1 LKEGGLASMLHFP
14 INGHTVPAIEAFEKL
29 ASGLEVPLYQLFYK
43 GEEPRKFPN
52 LPKRKSSDEIGWGN
66 VGKDARFLSKLRR
79 LLSKTHWV
87 NGADTEVG
95 DLVLKVESRVIRW
108 VIGPRHDRAFT
119 EKVLLP
125 WAAPNA
131 TRLAAD
137 APADFTVGVYP
148 RSRKEVARVMNS
160 TGVRFILAGEPEARY
175 AHGDGCYQI
184 VQDPRSGDDEWTRY
198 GPMLCIWT
206 PPIDGPAKNRPCSVI
221 ESKARPWRVEMFNQL
236 RERIGDVDGF
246 GSVYGRALGG
256 YHSIGP
262 DPQIFSKYEALQK
275 YAFNAAVERLASPDY
290 LTEKFAD
297 PILCE
302 AVPLYNGCPNIAEY
316 AIPGCYQPFDKADEI
331 NWAGWQAEYQKRRP
345 AVLRQKELIRTHFN
359 MLSYFIQL
367 TGRLELLDEKR
378 PITLSTI
385 GAI

>member
-1 LKEGGLASMLHFP
+1 MRHFP
-14 INGHTVPAIEAFEKL
+14 INRHTVPATETFGKL
-29 ASGLEVPLYQLFYK
+29 ASGLEVPLYPLFHK
-43 GEEPRKFPN
+43 SEERRKFPN
-52 LPKRKSSDEIGWGN
+52 LPKRKSSDDIGWGN
-66 VGKDARFLSKLRR
+66 VGKDARFLSKIRR
-79 LLSKTHWV
+79 LLSKTYWV
-87 NGADTEVG
+87 NGGETEEVG

-137 APADFTVGVYP
+137 ARADFTVGVYP
-148 RSRKEVARVMNS
+148 RSRKEVARIMDS

-184 VQDPRSGDDEWTRY
+184 VQDPRPGDDEWTRY
-198 GPMLCIWT
+198 GPILCIWT
-206 PPIDGPAKNRPCSVI
+206 PPIDGPVKTRPCSVI
-221 ESKARPWRVEMFNQL
+221 ESKARTYRVEMFNQL

-246 GSVYGRALGG
+246 GSFYGRPLGG

-275 YAFNAAVERLASPDY
+275 YAFNGAVERLASHDY
-290 LTEKFAD
+290 VTEKFTD

-302 AVPLYNGCPNIAEY
+302 TVPLYSGCPNIAEY
-316 AIPGCYQPFDKADEI
+316 AIPGCYQPFDKAHEI
-331 NWAGWQAEYQKRRP
+331 NWADWQAEYQKRRP
-345 AVLRQKELIRTHFN
+345 AVVRQKELIRTHFN

>member
-1 LKEGGLASMLHFP
+1 
-14 INGHTVPAIEAFEKL
+14 
-29 ASGLEVPLYQLFYK
+29 
-43 GEEPRKFPN
+43 
-52 LPKRKSSDEIGWGN
+52 
-66 VGKDARFLSKLRR
+66 
-79 LLSKTHWV
+79 
-87 NGADTEVG
+87 
-95 DLVLKVESRVIRW
+95 
-108 VIGPRHDRAFT
+108 
-119 EKVLLP
+119 
-125 WAAPNA
+125 
-131 TRLAAD
+131 
-137 APADFTVGVYP
+137 
-148 RSRKEVARVMNS
+148 
-160 TGVRFILAGEPEARY
+160 
-175 AHGDGCYQI
+175 
-184 VQDPRSGDDEWTRY
+184 
-198 GPMLCIWT
+198 
-206 PPIDGPAKNRPCSVI
+206 
-221 ESKARPWRVEMFNQL
+221 MFNQL

-290 LTEKFAD
+290 FTEKFAD

-302 AVPLYNGCPNIAEY
+302 AVPLYSGCPNIAEY
-316 AIPGCYQPFDKADEI
+316 AIPGC
-331 NWAGWQAEYQKRRP
+331 YQKRRP